1 MTRLLRPLKHSC
13 CDDCK
18 FRLRA
23 TETPF
28 RYGKSKRKK
37 NEDNHWCFN
46 EFCINPSCNDG
57 WYIKQICPMR
67 KTDYNGYSK
76 TYFYVLFERVV
87 YGKWENKKTDSENK

>member
-1 MTRLLRPLKHSC
+1 MPHR
-13 CDDCK
+13 
-18 FRLRA
+18 
-23 TETPF
+23 ETKVSYF
-28 RYGKSKRKK
+28 EYIH
-37 NEDNHWCFN
+37 E
-46 EFCINPSCNDG
+46 INPCCKDG

>member
-1 MTRLLRPLKHSC
+1 MRKIIRYILSLMPHH
-13 CDDCK
+13 
-18 FRLRA
+18 
-23 TETPF
+23 ETKVSYF
-28 RYGKSKRKK
+28 EYMH
-37 NEDNHWCFN
+37 E
-46 EFCINPSCNDG
+46 INPSCKDG